1 MKRYGN
7 LWEAFCNVGNAET
20 AIILGTQNKRSDHVV
35 RRKLC
40 LDSILPEERGKLD
53 PAKVRRYAKNLV
65 SELESGWVH
74 SPLKQKIV
82 IPDHGK
88 RRNIDCPSLKDH
100 IIHWMLLLA
109 IKEPLTRG
117 MYEHSYGS
125 IPKRGIDGARRTVE
139 RWIQHDDKCKY
150 FVKLDIRKFYPSI
163 DQDRLKGMFRRIIKD
178 EKILGVIDQII
189 DVAPS
194 GLPIG
199 TYTSQ
204 WFANFYLQ
212 GLDHHIVQDMYKLR
226 RGKRIPYVSHYLRYM
241 DDMLLFGT
249 SKRDLEKAVRE
260 IMRYCREE
268 LGLVIKPVWEIR
280 RVASFARKENGRRV
294 LTDGA
299 APVDIVGYRFYREHT
314 EVRSNIYLHTQRLAA
329 KAEKSLRK
337 RGSILLGH
345 AQAIVSL
352 AGWFTHADS
361 EDYLRNLNS
370 TIKIN
375 FLRRVIS
382 YAAKHGIVGDAAR
395 IYCRAGRRAGDYHIL
410 YGRSGGRTRKRHCVS
425 GRGVEHELPLA
436 ADTSPACQ

>member
-7 LWEAFCNVGNAET
+7 LWEKFCTISNAET
-20 AIILGTQNKRSDHVV
+20 AVSLGTLNKRSDHAV

-40 LDSILPEERGKLD
+40 IETSLPDERGKLD
-53 PAKVRRYAKNLV
+53 QGKVRRYAENIV

-74 SPLKQKIV
+74 EPLKQKIV
-82 IPDHGK
+82 VPVHGK

-109 IKEPLTRG
+109 IKEPLMRG

-125 IPKRGIDGARRTVE
+125 IPKRGINGARRTVE

-163 DQDRLKGMFRRIIKD
+163 DQERLKAMFRRVIKD
-178 EKILGVIDQII
+178 DRILRVIDQVIGA
-189 DVAPS
+189 VPQ

-212 GLDHHIVQDMYKLR
+212 GLDHHIVQGLYKLR

-249 SKRDLEKAVRE
+249 SKRDLDKAVHE

-268 LGLVIKPVWEIR
+268 LGLEIKPIWEIR
-280 RVASFARKENGRRV
+280 RVASFARKEDGRRV
-294 LTDGA
+294 LVKGA
-299 APVDIVGYRFYREHT
+299 APVDIVG
-314 EVRSNIYLHTQRLAA
+314 
-329 KAEKSLRK
+329 
-337 RGSILLGH
+337 
-345 AQAIVSL
+345 
-352 AGWFTHADS
+352 
-361 EDYLRNLNS
+361 
-370 TIKIN
+370 
-375 FLRRVIS
+375 
-382 YAAKHGIVGDAAR
+382 
-395 IYCRAGRRAGDYHIL
+395 
-410 YGRSGGRTRKRHCVS
+410 
-425 GRGVEHELPLA
+425 
-436 ADTSPACQ
+436 